1 MRWEGIMAED
11 RVGVRQYPVRVVRS
25 HPMLEQEVLKR
36 LDVMQREL
44 MYLQGAISRL
54 RASLPNRSA
63 PTSVLADAVMDSRN
77 WVVSLVMSH
86 AFIQA
91 MLAGDEPPTRDQV
104 EKLAARAASLGEMD
118 GARNLLVAKPGAA
131 NALRTLDQL
140 QAGRPP
146 PVGRI

>member
-25 HPMLEQEVLKR
+25 HPVVEQEVLKR

-54 RASLPNRSA
+54 RTSLPNRSA
-63 PTSVLADAVMDSRN
+63 PTGVLPDAVMDSRN

-91 MLAGDEPPTRDQV
+91 MLAGDDPPTRDQV

-118 GARNLLVAKPGAA
+118 GARNLLLAKPGAA
-131 NALRTLDQL
+131 NALWILDQL
-140 QAGRPP
+140 QAGKPP